1 MVVGDMRKFL
11 TCLFTLK
18 EDVPGSGKL
27 DLSAVNYLA
36 DRGCKA
42 TTVAEGMK
50 DEKLRKL
57 LAEGLKKANE
67 KAISRAQHV
76 QDFVILPEDFSVDN
90 GTLTPTM
97 KLKRKE
103 VLKRYAGL
111 IEGLYTKPAL

>member
-18 EDVPGSGKL
+18 EDAPGSGKL
-27 DLSAVNYLA
+27 DASVTSYLQ
-36 DRGCKA
+36 DRGCNAK
-42 TTVAEGMK
+42 TVQEAIK
-50 DEKLRKL
+50 DEKVRKI

-90 GTLTPTM
+90 GTLTPTL

-103 VLKRYAGL
+103 VVKKYHVE
-111 IEGLYTKPAL
+111 IEQLYTKPAL

>member
-11 TCLFTLK
+11 TCVFTLK
-18 EDVPGSGKL
+18 EDTPGSGKL
-27 DLSAVNYLA
+27 DLSAVNYLK
-36 DRGCKA
+36 DRGCTA
-42 TTVAEGMK
+42 TTVAEGLK
-50 DEKLRKL
+50 DEKIRKL

-103 VLKRYAGL
+103 VLKKYAVE
-111 IEGLYTKPAL
+111 IDKLYTKPSL